1 MAYELRINGKR
12 VAEHER
18 AEEAV
23 EAVEAARAALQTR
36 PECEPEI
43 FDTTTGKPLEP
54 AASVGW
60 REHLAQTLR

>member
-1 MAYELRINGKR
+1 MAYELRIDGKTTA
-12 VAEHER
+12 VHER
-18 AEEAV
+18 AE
-23 EAVEAARAALQTR
+23 EAVEAARAALQSR

-43 FDTTTGKPLEP
+43 FDTTTDKPFES